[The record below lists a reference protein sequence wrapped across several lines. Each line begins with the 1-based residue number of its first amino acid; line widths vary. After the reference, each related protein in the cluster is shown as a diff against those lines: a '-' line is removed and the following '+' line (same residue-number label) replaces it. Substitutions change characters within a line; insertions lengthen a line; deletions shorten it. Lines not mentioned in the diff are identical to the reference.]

1 MLMRKPGLFFAF
13 LFAVG
18 LAPAQDAP
26 LLEASIQPNM
36 LTEKPGARRKKPS
49 SPASNPAP
57 DVDNTSQ
64 SKYAIVELAVQ
75 ENDGAAPAEHF
86 YLDVFKVLPDG
97 RREMVRTKRQVGNR
111 CQLYLER
118 GYEHQLKIEI
128 WEHETV
134 ELSIAPTEIEAGVA
148 ALKKEAI
155 LKKLAVPEAP
165 PAPAPDLVIEEE
177 EEEVP
182 VVSLALAELPVEAS
196 TANEPVAAPAP
207 APAAKP
213 AQKYWRL
220 STNAALHH
228 EMDETSRAI
237 ARLSAGAQVEVLERT
252 TKEWWLASYQGK
264 VGWLATSSL
273 D

>member
-1 MLMRKPGLFFAF
+1 MLMRKLWLFFA
-13 LFAVG
+13 LLLAVG

-26 LLEASIQPNM
+26 LLEASIHEHA
-36 LTEKPGARRKKPS
+36 LAEKPGTRRKKPS
-49 SPASNPAP
+49 SPASKPAA
-57 DVDNTSQ
+57 VVLNNNQ

-75 ENDGAAPAEHF
+75 ESDGAAPAEHF

-97 RREMVRTKRQVGNR
+97 RREMVRTKRQVGST

-128 WEHETV
+128 WEHEAV
-134 ELSIAPTEIEAGVA
+134 ELVVTADEIETGDA

-155 LKKLAVPEAP
+155 LKKLA
-165 PAPAPDLVIEEE
+165 APAVAPAAEQVLEIEEE
-177 EEEVP
+177 EAP
-182 VVSLALAELPVEAS
+182 APSSAPAELTVETS
-196 TANEPVAAPAP
+196 TANGPAAAPAP
-207 APAAKP
+207 ATAAKP
-213 AQKYWRL
+213 AQKHWRL
-220 STNAALHH
+220 STNAALYHA
-228 EMDETSRAI
+228 MDETSRAI

-264 VGWLATSSL
+264 VGWLSTSSL